1 MDYKQL
7 FAMFIGELRLLKVF
21 LRQLSPCLLMVQG
34 QQKTIGKIANT
45 KAGRFAIDVAQT
57 MITNIIGDIER
68 GKDFN
73 KIDLTEDFIIEH

>member
-1 MDYKQL
+1 
-7 FAMFIGELRLLKVF
+7 
-21 LRQLSPCLLMVQG
+21 MVQG

-57 MITNIIGDIER
+57 MINNIIGDIER

>member
-1 MDYKQL
+1 
-7 FAMFIGELRLLKVF
+7 MFIGELQFLKVF

-45 KAGRFAIDVAQT
+45 KAGRFVIDVAQT
-57 MITNIIGDIER
+57 MITNIIGDIEK

-73 KIDLTEDFIIEH
+73 KIDLTEDFIIEC